1 MPGRI
6 LVVDDDLLA
15 VRLMKLS
22 LESEGFQVSTA
33 SSAFEALRVI
43 QTEQPDLIVLDVMMP
58 DMDGVQMLRHL
69 RSQPTTSDVPV
80 IFLTAKTQLDDK
92 IAGLRAGADDYIT
105 KPADPREVAARV
117 QVLMLRSK
125 RIPAAKQ
132 GRVVAVIGAKGGVG
146 ASTIALNLAVALARK
161 QTSALL
167 IDLRPNAGTL
177 AWQLKSPVRCSL
189 ADLVTLPVDQ
199 LDSRQIE
206 KSLVVHPSGLRMLFS
221 PPASFRLS
229 ELPVANVGALVRGA
243 SALADVIFLD
253 LPHLIS
259 PASREALRCS
269 NMALLV
275 LGTDPLTIACAEQA
289 LSLLEGCGLAG
300 EAVALIIVNRA
311 PTVAALSIGEIER
324 KLQRTCL
331 GMMPLAQEELAAGE
345 RQGAPLA
352 LSTAQTMATMALQE
366 LIERVRTRI
375 LTRGSAVR

>member
-1 MPGRI
+1 VPGRI

-15 VRLMKLS
+15 VRLMTLS
-22 LESEGFQVSTA
+22 LESEGFLVSTA
-33 SSAFEALRVI
+33 SNAFEALRVI

-105 KPADPREVAARV
+105 KPADPREVTARV
-117 QVLMLRSK
+117 RALMLRSK
-125 RIPAAKQ
+125 RTPAAKQ

-146 ASTIALNLAVALARK
+146 TSTIALNLAVALARR
-161 QTSALL
+161 QTPTVL

-177 AWQLKSPVRCSL
+177 AWQLKSPVRSSL
-189 ADLVTLPVDQ
+189 ADLVALPVDQ

-206 KSLVVHPSGLRMLFS
+206 KSLVVHPSGLRVLFS

-253 LPHLIS
+253 LPHLMS
-259 PASREALRCS
+259 PASSEALRCS
-269 NMALLV
+269 NMALLI
-275 LGTDPLTIACAEQA
+275 LGTDPITIACAEQA

-352 LSTAQTMATMALQE
+352 LSTTQTMATMALQE

-375 LTRGSAVR
+375 LFREPTGR

>member
-6 LVVDDDLLA
+6 LVVDDDLVAL
-15 VRLMKLS
+15 RMMRLS

-80 IFLTAKTQLDDK
+80 IFLTAKSQLDDK

-105 KPADPREVAARV
+105 KPADPREVTARARA
-117 QVLMLRSK
+117 LMLRSK

-132 GRVVAVIGAKGGVG
+132 GRVVSVIGAKGGVG
-146 ASTIALNLAVALARK
+146 TSTIALNLAVALARR
-161 QTSALL
+161 QTPTVL

-177 AWQLKSPVRCSL
+177 AWQLKSPVRSSL
-189 ADLVTLPVDQ
+189 AELVALPVDQ
-199 LDSRQIE
+199 LDGRQIE
-206 KSLVVHPSGLRMLFS
+206 KSLAVHSSGLRMLSS
-221 PPASFRLS
+221 PPSSANLS
-229 ELPVANVGALVRGA
+229 ELPAANVGALVRGA

-275 LGTDPLTIACAEQA
+275 LGPDPVAVACAEQA

-366 LIERVRTRI
+366 LIERVRTLI
-375 LTRGSAVR
+375 LTRNSVVR

>member
-1 MPGRI
+1 VPGRI
-6 LVVDDDLLA
+6 LVVDDDLVAL
-15 VRLMKLS
+15 RMMRLS

-80 IFLTAKTQLDDK
+80 IFLTAKSQLDDK

-105 KPADPREVAARV
+105 KPADPREVTARV
-117 QVLMLRSK
+117 QTLMLRSK
-125 RIPAAKQ
+125 RTPAVKQ

-146 ASTIALNLAVALARK
+146 TSTIALNLAVALARR
-161 QTSALL
+161 QTPTVL

-177 AWQLKSPVRCSL
+177 AWQLKSPVRSSL
-189 ADLVTLPVDQ
+189 ADLVALPVDQ
-199 LDSRQIE
+199 LDGRRIE
-206 KSLVVHPSGLRMLFS
+206 KSLAVHPSGLRLLSS
-221 PPASFRLS
+221 PPSSANLS
-229 ELPVANVGALVRGA
+229 ELPAASVGALVRGA

-269 NMALLV
+269 NEALLI
-275 LGTDPLTIACAEQA
+275 LGTDPVAVACAEQA

-311 PTVAALSIGEIER
+311 PMVAALSIGEIER
-324 KLQRTCL
+324 KLQKTCL
-331 GMMPLAQEELAAGE
+331 GMIPSAPEELAASE

-375 LTRGSAVR
+375 LTRDSAVR